1 MMGKGALM
9 DCEVILL
16 ASKNTI
22 DVQEM
27 KKRGRGW
34 KKGKQDHVCEET
46 REIQRARRTNRNKYE
61 CVWGV
66 RTWGI
71 QMAEMLDVP

>member
-27 KKRGRGW
+27 KKRGS
-34 KKGKQDHVCEET
+34 KDNLVFVVFLT
-46 REIQRARRTNRNKYE
+46 
-61 CVWGV
+61 V
-66 RTWGI
+66 
-71 QMAEMLDVP
+71 LS